1 GDLVREG
8 ETGFLVNRGDAGEIA
23 TGVRGFFELPSHER
37 RRMGERALAEYRDHY
52 SREKNLELLTGIYR
66 DAAAEVLARS
76 TRQS

>member
-1 GDLVREG
+1 
-8 ETGFLVNRGDAGEIA
+8 
-23 TGVRGFFELPSHER
+23 
-37 RRMGERALAEYRDHY
+37 MGERALAEYRDHY